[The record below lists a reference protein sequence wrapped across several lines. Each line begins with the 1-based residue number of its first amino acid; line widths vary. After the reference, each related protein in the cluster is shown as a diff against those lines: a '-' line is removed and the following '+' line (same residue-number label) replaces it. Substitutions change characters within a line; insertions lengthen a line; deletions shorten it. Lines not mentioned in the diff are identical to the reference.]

1 MNQFF
6 DSCSSLANACLEK
19 LDKTTQVFTHDV
31 LTQRLARSE
40 HPPRHTNNSR
50 KLFLA
55 TEKNRARPF
64 VNVNYQPR
72 AIYPPPECHLE
83 STNRTEEKV
92 RRFLNRRKS
101 QIKKF
106 IIN

>member
-6 DSCSSLANACLEK
+6 DSCSSLTNACLEK

-64 VNVNYQPR
+64 VNVNYRPR

-83 STNRTEEKV
+83 STTKTEEKV
-92 RRFLNRRKS
+92 KRFLNRRTL